1 MLRSRLQPL
10 PRHLQRPFT
19 IAASDFEHNGQNE
32 VEETPEDFFEW
43 SLASLFP
50 DDAPQFFGDPGQHLL
65 YSSPSYGDL
74 EIAVPS
80 YPTQNKSATEAAT
93 EQKTGADEKVSVQE
107 GRTLFAHIVWSS
119 GLVAAEGIENAHLY
133 ETNPTAVG
141 RDAYQ
146 IWNVTGQSVLELGA
160 GAGLPSITS
169 ALANASAVVATDH
182 PLSPALAGT
191 IQLNMDHNL
200 HNRSPIPPAKISIQ
214 PHEWGVLDDTFSQQ
228 NRGAFTRII
237 AADCYWMRAQHENL
251 ARTMRWFLAP
261 GGHVCVVAAFHT
273 GRAIVADF
281 FKTAL
286 ENGLRIESI
295 FERDLTARH
304 EDGREIRREW
314 LPRRDDDGPETRAK
328 WCAICVLK
336 REEE

>member
-1 MLRSRLQPL
+1 
-10 PRHLQRPFT
+10 
-19 IAASDFEHNGQNE
+19 
-32 VEETPEDFFEW
+32 
-43 SLASLFP
+43 
-50 DDAPQFFGDPGQHLL
+50 
-65 YSSPSYGDL
+65 
-74 EIAVPS
+74 
-80 YPTQNKSATEAAT
+80 
-93 EQKTGADEKVSVQE
+93 
-107 GRTLFAHIVWSS
+107 
-119 GLVAAEGIENAHLY
+119 LVAAEGIENAHLY

-160 GAGLPSITS
+160 GKSQHLELILLYSLYLALRRNSKISHYMILILAASPGAGLPSITS